1 MFSYLMRGLFFAF
14 RLQNKVFFSF
24 FFSKSIYRNLT
35 SLTRAKQASFTPPLG
50 AWGERKKAHYPF
62 CIRYI
67 RWIYPLFPAT
77 GNSYWKVI
85 RDVPN
90 RFSVTPQSRSPFWA
104 SLQTFCLTTG
114 TYLNRQ
120 KYGPLYS
127 LLGLTAM
134 RYLYLNLWTVCSWFI
149 AFIRAIFIGLMD
161 VENVLSFLLLVWF
174 LKIRELIKA
183 EDLTFL
189 SRCLILT
196 LSDDYINDGR
206 KSSLQSSQYVSIFT
220 NAFTNKNAVSA
231 DSLFYVIGFV
241 IMRFSSKNE
250 T

>member
-1 MFSYLMRGLFFAF
+1 MVRNRKCFDTLCVVSSLPFDFKTR
-14 RLQNKVFFSF
+14 F
-24 FFSKSIYRNLT
+24 FFSKSIHRNLK
-35 SLTRAKQASFTPPLG
+35 SLTGAKQASFTPPLG
-50 AWGERKKAHYPF
+50 AWGERKKADYLF
-62 CIRYI
+62 CIHYI
-67 RWIYPLFPAT
+67 HWNFPLFPAT

-85 RDVPN
+85 HDV
-90 RFSVTPQSRSPFWA
+90 RFSVTLQSRSPFSA
-104 SLQTFCLTTG
+104 SLQTFCLTAG

-120 KYGPLYS
+120 KYGLFCS

-149 AFIRAIFIGLMD
+149 AFMHA
-161 VENVLSFLLLVWF
+161 ENVLSFLFLAWF

-206 KSSLQSSQYVSIFT
+206 KSSLQSSQYVSILT
-220 NAFTNKNAVSA
+220 NTFTNKKSVSA

-241 IMRFSSKNE
+241 KIMRFSSKNE